1 MPKEAF
7 RLMAV
12 HRPRSLE
19 QCIRDDL
26 AKKFVL
32 LSGPRQVGKTTLAR
46 TVIESEQGTYLNFD
60 DPDDREDILLRRYT
74 GYSLVCLDEFHKF
87 PRWKAHIKGVFDK
100 YFHRLRLILTG
111 SARLDVYQKSG
122 DSLLGR
128 YYLHHLHPFTL
139 GELHST
145 VIPQP
150 PVSEAFR
157 QPCSD
162 KQPGFDELLRF
173 GGFPEPFQRQSETE
187 HRRWSKMR
195 TSLLVQQDLR
205 DLSEVK
211 LLSLAEHLMALL
223 PERVGSLFS
232 ARSLSENIQ
241 VSTPTILHW
250 MDIFSRL
257 FIVYKLMP
265 YSRDIGRALH
275 RQPKYYFWDWSQVKD
290 EGARFENAVAGHLFK
305 AAQYWTDQGVAN
317 VEVQFIRDREGREV
331 DFLLLQN
338 SRPWFLVEC
347 KVAETSF
354 SHSLA
359 YYSNKLGIPGIQL
372 VQKSG
377 IVRNQ
382 GNLLLISADRWLGHL
397 P

>member
-1 MPKEAF
+1 MGAA
-7 RLMAV
+7 R
-12 HRPRSLE
+12 RRSLE
-19 QCIRDDL
+19 SSIREDL
-26 AKKFVL
+26 TRKFVF

-46 TVIESEQGTYLNFD
+46 TIIESERGKYLNFD

-74 GYSLVCLDEFHKF
+74 GYSLVCLDEFHKY
-87 PRWKAHIKGVFDK
+87 PRWKAHIKGVYDK
-100 YFHRLRLILTG
+100 YSQTLRLILTG

-128 YYLHHLHPFTL
+128 YYLHHLHPLTL
-139 GELHST
+139 GELHRA
-145 VIPQP
+145 VMPQLP
-150 PVSEAFR
+150 ATEALR
-157 QPCSD
+157 QPCSAG
-162 KQPGFDELLRF
+162 QPGFDELMRF
-173 GGFPEPFQRQSETE
+173 GGFPEPFQRQSDTE
-187 HRRWSKMR
+187 HRRWSNMR

-211 LLSLAEHLMALL
+211 LLSLAEQLIALL

-232 ARSLSENIQ
+232 ARSLSENVQ
-241 VSTPTILHW
+241 VSTPTITHW

-265 YSRDIGRALH
+265 YSQGLGRALH

-305 AAQYWTDQGVAN
+305 AAQYWTDHGVAN

-331 DFLLLQN
+331 DFLMVQN
-338 SRPWFLVEC
+338 GRPWFLVEC
-347 KVAETSF
+347 KIAETSF
-354 SHSLA
+354 THALA
-359 YYSNKLGIPGIQL
+359 FYSGKLGIPGIQL
-372 VQKSG
+372 LQKSG
-377 IVRNQ
+377 VARNQ
-382 GNLLLISADRWLGHL
+382 GNLLLISADRWLGHF